1 MDGGVVKLS
10 LNWKW
15 HLHFTSCRVCLQQ
28 QIKSSQLSRTQDTTV
43 EKKNQE
49 CQFRLL
55 VMGVWNKQ
63 HGWPVVL
70 LLGFVKH
77 DAVGLVLKFKIGFTC
92 F

>member
-1 MDGGVVKLS
+1 MTPPLDELS
-10 LNWKW
+10 CVSATTNQ
-15 HLHFTSCRVCLQQ
+15 V
-28 QIKSSQLSRTQDTTV
+28 IQLSHTQDTTV

>member
-1 MDGGVVKLS
+1 MTPPLDELS
-10 LNWKW
+10 CVSATTNQ
-15 HLHFTSCRVCLQQ
+15 V
-28 QIKSSQLSRTQDTTV
+28 IQLSRIQDTTV

>member
-1 MDGGVVKLS
+1 MTPPLDELS
-10 LNWKW
+10 CVSATTNQ
-15 HLHFTSCRVCLQQ
+15 V
-28 QIKSSQLSRTQDTTV
+28 IQLSRTQDTTV

>member
-1 MDGGVVKLS
+1 MTPPLDELS
-10 LNWKW
+10 CVSATTNQ
-15 HLHFTSCRVCLQQ
+15 V
-28 QIKSSQLSRTQDTTV
+28 IQLSRTQDTTV

-70 LLGFVKH
+70 LLGFEKH